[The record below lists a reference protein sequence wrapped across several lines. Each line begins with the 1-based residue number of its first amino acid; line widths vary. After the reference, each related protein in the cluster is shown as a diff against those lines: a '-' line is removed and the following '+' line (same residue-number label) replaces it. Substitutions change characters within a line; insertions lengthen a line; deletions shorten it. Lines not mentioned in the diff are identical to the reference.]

1 MAHEVGHLLLGHNSH
16 SVGGI
21 MHVPWDQ
28 DELVTA
34 LRGRLLF
41 HPAQVKQIQA
51 NVARR
56 KRVRKTSPARA
67 AEDVR

>member
-1 MAHEVGHLLLGHNSH
+1 MAYEVGHLLLGHNSH
-16 SVGGI
+16 SLDGI

-41 HPAQVKQIQA
+41 DAGQVKQIQA
-51 NVARR
+51 NVAPR
-56 KRVRKTSPARA
+56 KRVPKTSRARA